1 MALFYLQ
8 ISSLARNQGRRATA
22 AAAYR
27 AGAKIRD
34 ERSGDLHNYASRKD
48 VLHTEIMLPAGV
60 AAQAPEWT
68 RDRTQLWNAAERAE
82 TRRNARV
89 AREWQVG
96 LPSELPAAQRLL
108 LARAF
113 SQEIADRYNIAVDL
127 AVHAPRPGSDPR
139 NFHAHI
145 LGTTRE
151 ITVQGLGAK
160 AGIDM
165 PLAQRSRRGLPSVPD
180 EFRAIRERWADL
192 TNAALQ
198 TAHIDARVDHRTL
211 RAQGID
217 REPQPRLP
225 IAALKI
231 ERAGGFSYV
240 AERLRNEHRAR
251 LALRAQGDEVAPAAN
266 PQAST
271 LEGVRRAA
279 REGWLRMRGE
289 FQGRKPAVRSDQA
302 LERGADDDYSP

>member
-1 MALFYLQ
+1 MPV
-8 ISSLARNQGRRATA
+8 
-22 AAAYR
+22 
-27 AGAKIRD
+27 AKTCCTP
-34 ERSGDLHNYASRKD
+34 RSCCPQ
-48 VLHTEIMLPAGV
+48 EWLPK
-60 AAQAPEWT
+60 APEWT
-68 RDRTQLWNAAERAE
+68 RDRAELWNAAERAE

-96 LPSELPAAQRLL
+96 LPSELPAAQRLSL
-108 LARAF
+108 VRTF

-127 AVHAPRPGSDPR
+127 AVHEPRPGSDPR

-151 ITVQGLGAK
+151 MTVQGLGAK
-160 AGIDM
+160 TGIDM
-165 PLAQRSRRGLPSVPD
+165 PLAERLRRGLPSVPE

-198 TAHIDARVDHRTL
+198 AAHIDARVDHRTL

-225 IAALKI
+225 VAALKI
-231 ERAGGFSYV
+231 ERAGGLSYV
-240 AERLRNEHRAR
+240 AERLRDEHRTR
-251 LALRAQGDEVAPAAN
+251 LAVRAQGDEAAPAAN
-266 PQAST
+266 TQASP
-271 LEGVRRAA
+271 LEDVRRAA

-289 FQGRKPAVRSDQA
+289 FQGRKPAVRGDQA
-302 LERGADDDYSP
+302 LERGVDDDYSP

>member
-27 AGAKIRD
+27 AGMKIRD
-34 ERSGDLHNYASRKD
+34 ERSGDLHNYARRKD
-48 VLHTEIMLPAGV
+48 VLHTEIMLPSGV
-60 AAQAPEWT
+60 AGQAPEWT
-68 RDRTQLWNAAERAE
+68 RDRAQLWNAAERAE
-82 TRRNARV
+82 SRRNARV

-113 SQEIADRYNIAVDL
+113 SQELADRYNIAVDL
-127 AVHAPRPGSDPR
+127 AVHEPRPGSDPR

-151 ITVQGLGAK
+151 ITAQGLGAK
-160 AGIDM
+160 TGIDM
-165 PLAQRSRRGLPSVPD
+165 PLAERLRRGLPSVPE
-180 EFRAIRERWADL
+180 EFRAIRERWANL

-211 RAQGID
+211 QAQGIE

-225 IAALKI
+225 MAALKI

-240 AERLRNEHRAR
+240 AERLRDEHRAR
-251 LALRAQGDEVAPAAN
+251 VALRAQSKEAAPADGK
-266 PQAST
+266 QAGA
-271 LEGVRRAA
+271 LEDVRRAA
-279 REGWLRMRGE
+279 REGWLRLRGE
-289 FQGRKPAVRSDQA
+289 FQGRKPSVGSGQA
-302 LERGADDDYSP
+302 AERGADDDYSP